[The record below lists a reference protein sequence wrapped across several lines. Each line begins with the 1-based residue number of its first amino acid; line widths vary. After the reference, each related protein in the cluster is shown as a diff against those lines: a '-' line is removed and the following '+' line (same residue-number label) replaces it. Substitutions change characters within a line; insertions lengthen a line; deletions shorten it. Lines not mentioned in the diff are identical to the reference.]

1 MLQKRCVGDG
11 HGNRS
16 AERVQLVE
24 ELHPRGGVD
33 SRQGNERDRAG
44 NIPGVCMPG
53 VQEGDSLM
61 YILIFVGG
69 FIPGMVAGAVIA
81 LLAAAVG
88 KNDKRE

>member
-1 MLQKRCVGDG
+1 
-11 HGNRS
+11 
-16 AERVQLVE
+16 
-24 ELHPRGGVD
+24 
-33 SRQGNERDRAG
+33 
-44 NIPGVCMPG
+44 MPG